1 MKHGVPQG
9 SVLGPLLFNTYIN
22 DFRLGVNTKSDAIM
36 FADDTRVL
44 ISNKNLNEFK
54 KTFNTVLNH
63 ITAWFQWA
71 RIA

>member
-22 DFRLGVNTKSDAIM
+22 DFRLGVNTKLDAIM

-63 ITAWFQWA
+63 ITTWFQWA
-71 RIA
+71 GIA